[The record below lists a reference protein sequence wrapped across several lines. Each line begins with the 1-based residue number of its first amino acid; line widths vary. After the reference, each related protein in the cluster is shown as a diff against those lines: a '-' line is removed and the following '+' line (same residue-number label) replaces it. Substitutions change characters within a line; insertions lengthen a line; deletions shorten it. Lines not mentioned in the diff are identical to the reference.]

1 MKLHSVVNLVFLTS
15 HFRGNL
21 VIANVSLGSGEGMT
35 RTQKR
40 NLSGSLLVLQV
51 SLKRLSSQALMIKF

>member
-1 MKLHSVVNLVFLTS
+1 MKRHSVVNLIFLTS

-21 VIANVSLGSGEGMT
+21 VIANVSLGSEEGMT
-35 RTQKR
+35 HTQKR

-51 SLKRLSSQALMIKF
+51 SLKRLSSQALTTRF